1 MNKREALKIVRE
13 RRTLQEERKRLADRM
28 WKGKL
33 SLSERELY
41 QKRLKETDKGIEEQ
55 YPRYVEA
62 FKFLLVPN

>member
-1 MNKREALKIVRE
+1 MNKKEALKIVRE
-13 RRTLQEERKRLADRM
+13 RRTLQKERKRLADRM

-41 QKRLKETDKGIEEQ
+41 QKRLKKTDKGIEEQ
-55 YPRYVEA
+55 YPHYVEA

>member
-1 MNKREALKIVRE
+1 MNKKEALKIVRE
-13 RRTLQEERKRLADRM
+13 RRTLQQERKRLADRM

>member
-1 MNKREALKIVRE
+1 MYKTEALMIVRE
-13 RRTLQEERKRLADRM
+13 RRTLHKESKRLAERM

>member
-1 MNKREALKIVRE
+1 MNKTEALKIVRE
-13 RRTLQEERKRLADRM
+13 RRTLQKERKRLAERM

-41 QKRLKETDKGIEEQ
+41 QKILKETDKGIEEQ

-62 FKFLLVPN
+62 FKFLLIPN

>member
-1 MNKREALKIVRE
+1 MNKKEALKIIKE
-13 RRTLQEERKRLADRM
+13 RRNLQKERKKLTDRM

-41 QKRLKETDKGIEEQ
+41 QKRLKETDKNIEDQ
-55 YPRYVEA
+55 YSDYIEA

>member
-1 MNKREALKIVRE
+1 MNKKEALKIVRE
-13 RRTLQEERKRLADRM
+13 RRTLQKERKRLADRM

-33 SLSERELY
+33 SLSERDMY

>member
-1 MNKREALKIVRE
+1 MNKKEALKIVKE
-13 RRTLQEERKRLADRM
+13 RRNLQKERKKLTDRM

-41 QKRLKETDKGIEEQ
+41 QKRLKETDKNIENQ
-55 YPRYVEA
+55 YSDYIEA

>member
-1 MNKREALKIVRE
+1 MNKKEALKIVRE
-13 RRTLQEERKRLADRM
+13 RRTLQKERKRLAERM

-62 FKFLLVPN
+62 FKFLLIPN

>member
-1 MNKREALKIVRE
+1 MNKTEALKIVRE
-13 RRTLQEERKRLADRM
+13 RRTLQKERKKLTDRM

-41 QKRLKETDKGIEEQ
+41 QKRLKETDKSIEEQ